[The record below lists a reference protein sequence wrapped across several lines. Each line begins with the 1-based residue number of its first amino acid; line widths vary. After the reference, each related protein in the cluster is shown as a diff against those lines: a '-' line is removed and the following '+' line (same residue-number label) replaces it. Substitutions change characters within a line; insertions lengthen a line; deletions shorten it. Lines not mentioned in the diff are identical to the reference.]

1 MKIHQ
6 QLFNIQLIELSS
18 SSEIG
23 NIIQKGEV
31 IFKENPQSVYQKYL
45 SQLTQQQARHKVTKG
60 NTVFLIKKKCSIKEK
75 TDSL

>member
-31 IFKENPQSVYQKYL
+31 IFKENPTVGLPKVSKPIDSATSKTQGDQRKY
-45 SQLTQQQARHKVTKG
+45 S
-60 NTVFLIKKKCSIKEK
+60 FLDKKKNSP
-75 TDSL
+75 